1 MNDRTLV
8 KVSAGEN
15 CIGFKTVS
23 RRRKSGREYLVMRD
37 ELARLEDNMTVVT
50 NDIHSYASLRRNA
63 YAGTLTID
71 FTWLSGSC
79 DGEVLGWEETV
90 TLPYDALMAF
100 VRDSAQEGGTA
111 KWKHLS
117 LRLTA
122 RPKLVFHDR
131 ERLRECLANRMVRK
145 KLSHALRD
153 NFHYPY
159 VERIEFYHDFAPYSF
174 LFREVRNGRD
184 GVVGGFI
191 FHSAQGDL
199 RKATYSVHT

>member
-1 MNDRTLV
+1 MDNRTLV
-8 KVSAGEN
+8 KVSADEH

-23 RRRKSGREYLVMRD
+23 RQRKSPRTFLVTRD
-37 ELARLEDNMTVVT
+37 ELARLEQTPKIIT
-50 NDIHSYASLRRNA
+50 QDIYCFAALRLNTATR
-63 YAGTLTID
+63 TLSID
-71 FTWLSGSC
+71 FSWLQHHYDC
-79 DGEVLGWEETV
+79 ELTGWEETV
-90 TLPYDALMAF
+90 VLPYDALMAF
-100 VRDSAQEGGTA
+100 VRDSAQKEGP
-111 KWKHLS
+111 KQWKHLS
-117 LRLTA
+117 VCVTS

>member
-1 MNDRTLV
+1 MNNRTLV
-8 KVSAGEN
+8 KASAGEY
-15 CIGFKTVS
+15 CIGFKTISRVKKS
-23 RRRKSGREYLVMRD
+23 RREFLVTRD
-37 ELARLEDNMTVVT
+37 ELMRLEQEQVVISH
-50 NDIHSYASLRRNA
+50 DIHSFASLRKSAAN
-63 YAGTLTID
+63 GLMTID
-71 FTWLSGSC
+71 FTWLSGGC
-79 DGEVLGWEETV
+79 GGEVRGWEETV

-100 VRDSAQEGGTA
+100 VRDSAQEGGPA

-131 ERLRECLANRMVRK
+131 ERLLECLANRMVRK

-191 FHSAQGDL
+191 FHSAQGDS
-199 RKATYSVHT
+199 RNATYSVHT